1 MLSQLGIAMFI
12 DNTRVM
18 TTNREAR
25 GVNWGA
31 MRMGDAV
38 ALQPM
43 VQR

>member
-1 MLSQLGIAMFI
+1 MLI

-18 TTNREAR
+18 MTSREAH
-25 GVNWGA
+25 GATCSA

-38 ALQPM
+38 VLQPA

>member
-1 MLSQLGIAMFI
+1 MLCQLGIAMLI

-25 GVNWGA
+25 GVTWGA

-38 ALQPM
+38 VLQPA